1 MRRLL
6 TLLASLLV
14 ATSLGT
20 AVSASA
26 ATSPYCGIRWGSLP
40 KQHAITSTAPM
51 TNVRAGRH
59 TCFDRLV
66 IDVSGPADGYWVNY
80 VRTVAE
86 DGSGDVVPLRGGARL
101 QITVVAPAYDDNYQP
116 TYEPAN
122 PRELR
127 NVSGWRT
134 FRQIAWAGSFEGNST
149 IGLGVRARLPFRVF
163 TLDGPGDGSRIV
175 IDVAHR
181 W

>member
-6 TLLASLLV
+6 MLLALLLA

-20 AVSASA
+20 TVSAAA
-26 ATSPYCGIRWGSLP
+26 ATAPYCGIRWGSLP

-51 TNVRAGRH
+51 TNVRAGQH
-59 TCFDRLV
+59 ACFDRLV
-66 IDVSGPADGYWVNY
+66 VDIAGPADGYWVNY
-80 VRTVAE
+80 VTAVCA
-86 DGSGDVVPLRGGARL
+86 DGSGAVVPLRGGARL
-101 QITVVAPAYDDNYQP
+101 QITVVAPAYNDDYRP

-134 FRQIAWAGSFEGNST
+134 FRQIAWAGSFEGQST

-163 TLDGPGDGSRIV
+163 ALDGPGDGGRVV
-175 IDVAHR
+175 IDVAHK

>member
-66 IDVSGPADGYWVNY
+66 IDVAGPADGYRVNY

-86 DGSGDVVPLRGGARL
+86 DGSGNHFAVVGNPYNYEGETLELTPADL
-101 QITVVAPAYDDNYQP
+101 VV
-116 TYEPAN
+116 
-122 PRELR
+122 
-127 NVSGWRT
+127 
-134 FRQIAWAGSFEGNST
+134 
-149 IGLGVRARLPFRVF
+149 
-163 TLDGPGDGSRIV
+163 
-175 IDVAHR
+175 
-181 W
+181 